1 MSKAKT
7 NGLLFAA
14 CLALVI
20 LAGMLVFT
28 GESYAYTGVRGA
40 EVSAPA
46 AGNEFVLLEGDF
58 SYSPKAD
65 ILKKI
70 NQIRYNACAKGETDP
85 RNHSRKLTVNDYVP
99 VKWSSDL
106 EWMAQSRAAEAALF
120 DDHDRPNG
128 RDLMRNGLGGTEI
141 LAWSNTDSADNYI
154 FNCIGVWM
162 IEHSYWLKGDY
173 GWGGHY
179 AALINPANKYCAIA
193 AFVPAGYNFG
203 AGCGLLTT
211 RSGLDESQIGVKGRY
226 MQVIEVKSSMVS
238 ALNGRSVVVD
248 KGVQTKVYL
257 KAISK
262 YSSVL
267 MDDEDS
273 DQKLEV
279 SLMSAGNW
287 KSNNKTIVATDA
299 AGNVT
304 GLRQGKGTLTAKYR
318 GHDYSVNVKVIDRK
332 KSTPKRVKIKS
343 AKGGKGKF
351 TVKWKKVSKN
361 TKGYQLHVVDGNG
374 EDCGYANYKKKT
386 KSKTFYGVPKGT
398 YKIMVRAYNTVYGEK
413 VYGPWSKVK
422 TVKVK

>member
-1 MSKAKT
+1 MSRAKT
-7 NGLLFAA
+7 NGLLFAV
-14 CLALVI
+14 CMALVV
-20 LAGMLVFT
+20 LAGMLIFT
-28 GESYAYTGVRGA
+28 GECYAYTGVRGA

-65 ILKKI
+65 ILKKV
-70 NQIRYNACAKGETDP
+70 NQIRYNACVKGETDP
-85 RNHSRKLTVNDYVP
+85 RDHSRKLTVNDYVP

-106 EWMAQSRAAEAALF
+106 EWMAQTRAAEAALY
-120 DDHDRPNG
+120 DEHDRPNG
-128 RDLMRNGLGGTEI
+128 RDLMRNGIGGSEI
-141 LAWSNTDSADNYI
+141 LAWSTYDSADNYI
-154 FNCIGVWM
+154 FNCIGIWM
-162 IEHSYWLKGDY
+162 TEHSYWLKGDY
-173 GWGGHY
+173 AWGGHY

-193 AFVPAGYNFG
+193 AFVPTGHNFG

-211 RSGLDESQIGVKGRY
+211 RNGLDESQIGVKGRY
-226 MQVIEVKSSMVS
+226 LQVIEVKSSMLYVKS
-238 ALNGRSVVVD
+238 DHSVVID
-248 KGVQTKVYL
+248 KGARTKAYL
-257 KAISK
+257 KAVSK
-262 YSSVL
+262 YQNGVL
-267 MDDEDS
+267 DEEENEKIEVLLTSAS
-273 DQKLEV
+273 D
-279 SLMSAGNW
+279 W
-287 KSNNKTIVATDA
+287 KSKSKTIVATDA

-318 GHDYSVNVKVIDRK
+318 GHDYSVTAKVIDRK

-386 KSKTFYGVPKGT
+386 KSKSFYGVPKGT

-413 VYGPWSKVK
+413 IYGPWSKVK